1 MGVRTKLQCKGGI
14 PVDRQREAE
23 RVVGAYGT
31 MVYRVCCMRLAGTD
45 ITLADDA
52 YQNVFLTWVEK
63 PPKVSPGSEHEK
75 AWFLRCAM
83 HRCADL
89 LRARARHSHE
99 ALTETVP
106 APAEDTTEVMD
117 ALLSLPEKYRMPL
130 YLHGVWG
137 CSMEETAAAL
147 DLTPAALR
155 MRLTRAR
162 RALAA
167 LLEKGG

>member
-1 MGVRTKLQCKGGI
+1 
-14 PVDRQREAE
+14 VDRQREAE
-23 RVVGAYGT
+23 RVVMTWGT
-31 MVYRVCCMRLAGTD
+31 MVYRVCYMRLAAAD
-45 ITLADDA
+45 PTLADDA

-89 LRARARHSHE
+89 LRTRARYSHE
-99 ALTETVP
+99 ELTETVP

-137 CSMEETAAAL
+137 CTIEETAAAL

-162 RALAA
+162 RALAEI
-167 LLEKGG
+167 LST

>member
-1 MGVRTKLQCKGGI
+1 M
-14 PVDRQREAE
+14 DRQSEAR
-23 RVVGAYGT
+23 RVIETYGT
-31 MVYRVCCMRLAGTD
+31 MVYRVCYVRLAPVD
-45 ITLADDA
+45 PTLTDDA

-63 PPKVSPGSEHEK
+63 PPKVTPGSEHEK
-75 AWFLRCAM
+75 AWFLRCAV

-89 LRARARHSHE
+89 IRSRQRHCFEELPES
-99 ALTETVP
+99 VP
-106 APAEDTTEVMD
+106 CPPEDTTEVMD

-130 YLHGVWG
+130 YLHGVCG
-137 CSMEETAAAL
+137 YTIEETAAAL

-167 LLEKGG
+167 ILEQGG

>member
-1 MGVRTKLQCKGGI
+1 M
-14 PVDRQREAE
+14 DRQSEAV
-23 RVVGAYGT
+23 RVVETYGT
-31 MVYRVCCMRLAGTD
+31 MVYRVCYMRLAAVD
-45 ITLADDA
+45 PTLADDA

-63 PPKVSPGSEHEK
+63 PPKAEPGSEHEK

-99 ALTETVP
+99 ELTETIP
-106 APAEDTTEVMD
+106 APPEDTTEVMD
-117 ALLSLPEKYRMPL
+117 ALFSLPEKYRMPL
-130 YLHGVWG
+130 YLHGICG
-137 CSMEETAAAL
+137 CSIEETAAAL

-162 RALAA
+162 RAFAA
-167 LLEKGG
+167 LMEQGG

>member
-1 MGVRTKLQCKGGI
+1 M
-14 PVDRQREAE
+14 DRQDEAR
-23 RVVGAYGT
+23 RVIETYGT
-31 MVYRVCCMRLAGTD
+31 MVYRVCYVRLAPTD
-45 ITLADDA
+45 PTLADDA

-75 AWFLRCAM
+75 AWFLRCAI

-89 LRARARHSHE
+89 LRAKSRQSHE
-99 ALTETVP
+99 ELTETVP

-117 ALLSLPEKYRMPL
+117 ALFSLPEKYRMPL
-130 YLHGVWG
+130 YLHGVCG

-147 DLTPAALR
+147 GLTPAALR

-162 RALAA
+162 RAFAA
-167 LLEKGG
+167 LLEKGE